1 MRIYL
6 KNIGMIKEA
15 DVKLDGLT
23 LIAGEN
29 DTGKS
34 TVGKTLFIL
43 AKAMFFVK
51 ENREFLSKIEW
62 LFDKVSKKQL
72 LKQDTYIK
80 IDEIEFDYLNQNVKL
95 ENKKKLDVIFIE
107 TPFIFNLYETFSGIN
122 KANSIID
129 FEIPFNY
136 LWWDLY
142 IKLSSIAKNKSS
154 IDFDD
159 IIFQIESI
167 LNGKLK
173 KYNEINKDKWVFVR
187 NDLELEMENIAM
199 GMKQFAIIYALIKN
213 RYLTKER
220 ILIIDEPEVH
230 LHPKWQ
236 LKMAKLIVIL
246 VKKGIKIVVTSHSP
260 YMVEALKK
268 YSELEDLKNV
278 NFYLA
283 ENNKIFQVENSNAL
297 TLEKIF
303 EKLSAPFDE
312 FDRLDEELMDK
323 NG

>member
-15 DVKLDGLT
+15 DVNLDGLT

-34 TVGKTLFIL
+34 TVGKVIFIL
-43 AKAMFFVK
+43 AKAISFVK
-51 ENREFLSKIEW
+51 EDKEFLNKIEW

-72 LKQDTYIK
+72 LKKDTYIK
-80 IDEIEFDYLNQNVKL
+80 LNEIEVDYFNKKVKL
-95 ENKKKLDVIFIE
+95 NKKKVDVIFIE

-142 IKLSSIAKNKSS
+142 IKLSSFAKTNSK
-154 IDFDD
+154 INFDD
-159 IIFQIESI
+159 IICKIEKI
-167 LNGKLK
+167 LHGKLK
-173 KYNEINKDKWVFVR
+173 KYSEINKDKWVFVR
-187 NDLELEMENIAM
+187 DELELEMENIAM

-213 RYLTKER
+213 GYLTEEK
-220 ILIIDEPEVH
+220 ILVIDEPEVH

-236 LKMAKLIVIL
+236 IEYAKLIVEL
-246 VKKGIKIVVTSHSP
+246 VKKGIKVLITSHSP

-268 YSELEDLKNV
+268 YSELENLKNV

-283 ENNKIFQVENSNAL
+283 EENKIFQIENSNAL
-297 TLEKIF
+297 TLERIF
-303 EKLSAPFDE
+303 EKLSSPFDE
-312 FDRLDEELMDK
+312 FDKLDEELMER

>member
-1 MRIYL
+1 MRICL

-43 AKAMFFVK
+43 TKAISFVK
-51 ENREFLSKIEW
+51 ENGESLNKIEW

-80 IDEIEFDYLNQNVKL
+80 IDEIEFDYLNKKVKL
-95 ENKKKLDVIFIE
+95 ENKDLDVIFIE

-154 IDFDD
+154 ISFDEV
-159 IIFQIESI
+159 IFQIEAI

-187 NDLELEMENIAM
+187 DNLELEMENIAM
-199 GMKQFAIIYALIKN
+199 GIKQFAIIYALIKN
-213 RYLTKER
+213 GYLSKEK

-236 LKMAKLIVIL
+236 IEYAKLIVEL
-246 VKKGIKIVVTSHSP
+246 VKKGIKVLVTSHSP
-260 YMVEALKK
+260 FFIEAVDKLSFDIEKNYYFAEEGIIKK
-268 YSELEDLKNV
+268 DNDLGLMYEKLNIVIDELEDLEVEEMTFKVKN
-278 NFYLA
+278 
-283 ENNKIFQVENSNAL
+283 
-297 TLEKIF
+297 
-303 EKLSAPFDE
+303 
-312 FDRLDEELMDK
+312 
-323 NG
+323 